1 MVKNHIIILHHIFI
15 IILHQTFTTSSPNL
29 HHIITKPSPHHHHS
43 SPHLSKVRQ
52 QFCQQ
57 FFHNIFQKFINKLW
71 ITHLSQ
77 FFQHIFI
84 KVLRNICQQFFLQ
97 HLHQGLAQHLQQ
109 TFTTSSPNL
118 HHIFNASFKSL
129 STNYGSQHLSQ
140 FCQQFFHNIFIKV
153 FQHICQ
159 QFFHNSSPHHH
170 TSCIISSQF
179 FTKPSQFFTTSPKH
193 VLVDLFLMKCY

>member
-1 MVKNHIIILHHIFI
+1 M
-15 IILHQTFTTSSPNL
+15 
-29 HHIITKPSPHHHHS
+29 
-43 SPHLSKVRQ
+43 
-52 QFCQQ
+52 
-57 FFHNIFQKFINKLW
+57 FQKSISKLW

-84 KVLRNICQQFFLQ
+84 KVLRNICQQFF
-97 HLHQGLAQHLQQ
+97 
-109 TFTTSSPNL
+109 

-153 FQHICQ
+153 FQHIITKPSSHVSKVYQ
-159 QFFHNSSPHHH
+159 QTMDHNIFIKVYHQFLHHIFH
-170 TSCIISSQF
+170 TSCITSLQF
-179 FTKPSQFFTTSPKH
+179 FTKSPKH